1 MSEAEPEEFANQVSF
16 HREAR
21 WLRSS
26 TRGLVNGLHGIAR
39 SKGRGSLASQI
50 AGSSFP
56 LHVRPDRSRS
66 TAASPARQ
74 RSAAKRHQS
83 SARSYRP
90 APDRWASLPIH
101 PHSALSLSSTALAR
115 GLSGGLGRDQMQPE
129 RTQHSRKALRG
140 RPQAAIPGGSASG
153 APPLGGAPL
162 PAAAN
167 AEAFFPLA
175 LRPESMP

>member
-1 MSEAEPEEFANQVSF
+1 MSEAEPGEISNQVGL
-16 HREAR
+16 HRAAR
-21 WLRSS
+21 WSRSS
-26 TRGLVNGLHGIAR
+26 TIGLFNGLHGIAR

-101 PHSALSLSSTALAR
+101 PHSALFLSSLPLAR
-115 GLSGGLGRDQMQPE
+115 GLSGGLGATACSRK
-129 RTQHSRKALRG
+129 RTEHSRKALRG
-140 RPQAAIPGGSASG
+140 RPQAAIPFGSASG
-153 APPLGGAPL
+153 APPQRGAPL

-167 AEAFFPLA
+167 AKTFFPLA

>member
-1 MSEAEPEEFANQVSF
+1 MSEADPGEISNQVGL
-16 HREAR
+16 HRAAR
-21 WLRSS
+21 WSRSS
-26 TRGLVNGLHGIAR
+26 TIGLFNGLHGIAR

-90 APDRWASLPIH
+90 APDRLASH
-101 PHSALSLSSTALAR
+101 PSSLRTILVLVATR
-115 GLSGGLGRDQMQPE
+115 TGLEWRPGGDRMQPE
-129 RTQHSRKALRG
+129 TNRAFAQGPPGKAASGHPLRVSLRG
-140 RPQAAIPGGSASG
+140 APTEGR
-153 APPLGGAPL
+153 APPGC
-162 PAAAN
+162 
-167 AEAFFPLA
+167 
-175 LRPESMP
+175 RKC